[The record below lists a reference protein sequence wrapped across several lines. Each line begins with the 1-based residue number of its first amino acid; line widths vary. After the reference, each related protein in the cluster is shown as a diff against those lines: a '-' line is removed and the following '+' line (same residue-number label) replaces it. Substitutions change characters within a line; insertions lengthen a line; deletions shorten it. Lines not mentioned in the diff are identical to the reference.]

1 MIVVNRLDGS
11 EFVLNGLLI
20 ETIEKTPDTIITL
33 TTGKRLIVTQSV
45 DEIVREFEEFLNKT
59 HYFNINI

>member
-11 EFVLNGLLI
+11 EFILNGLLI

-33 TTGKRLIVTQSV
+33 TTGKKYIVKQSV
-45 DEIVREFEEFLNKT
+45 EEVIKAFEEFLRKT
-59 HYFNINI
+59 HYFNINN